1 MEWLFIFRLLASA
14 VTGIIPLLKRRSS
27 EPLPKSPRSRLRDD
41 LEILRLL
48 KETDHPK
55 HDVVRSRVSLL
66 IEEVYEQLPTA
77 KVPLKNLVLNLRPRK
92 AVGGLMLALGVI
104 ALVGF
109 SYWSWYVVRDGFS
122 WWVIGTG
129 FGALTGLGWIIG
141 AYEEKAPSAPDAG
154 EKGSPPSET

>member
-14 VTGIIPLLKRRSS
+14 VTGVIALLKRRSS

-55 HDVVRSRVSLL
+55 HDVVRSRVSAL
-66 IEEVYEQLPTA
+66 IDEVYEQPPTA
-77 KVPLKNLVLNLRPRK
+77 KAPLKNLLLNLRPRK
-92 AVGGLMLALGVI
+92 ARGALMLALGLI

-109 SYWSWYVVRDGFS
+109 SYWSWCVVRDGFS

-129 FGALTGLGWIIG
+129 FGALTGFGWIMS
-141 AYEEKAPSAPDAG
+141 AYEEK
-154 EKGSPPSET
+154 EKASPPSET